1 MRARLQRE
9 RRHERPDGE
18 RPGPA
23 ARKSA
28 KLEYR
33 IYFAAIFVAA
43 LPFTFVSTLADLATG
58 RETKDPVRRALA
70 EARAITPHI
79 FSA

>member
-1 MRARLQRE
+1 MSDQMVNGPGQR
-9 RRHERPDGE
+9 HHKVP
-18 RPGPA
+18 
-23 ARKSA
+23 

-43 LPFTFVSTLADLATG
+43 LPFTFVDTVADLATG
-58 RETKDPVRRALA
+58 RDTKDPVRRALA

>member
-1 MRARLQRE
+1 MSDQTAN
-9 RRHERPDGE
+9 
-18 RPGPA
+18 GPA
-23 ARKSA
+23 QKHRRVPRV
-28 KLEYR
+28 EYR

-43 LPFTFVSTLADLATG
+43 LPFTFAACLADLVTG
-58 RETKDPVRRALA
+58 HETKDPVRRALA

>member
-1 MRARLQRE
+1 MSDQMAN
-9 RRHERPDGE
+9 
-18 RPGPA
+18 GPA
-23 ARKSA
+23 PRHQRVP

-33 IYFAAIFVAA
+33 VYFATIFVAA
-43 LPFTFVSTLADLATG
+43 LPFTFVAPLADLATG
-58 RETKDPVRRALA
+58 RDTKDPVRRALA

>member
-1 MRARLQRE
+1 MMSDHASSSAAP
-9 RRHERPDGE
+9 RHHKVP
-18 RPGPA
+18 
-23 ARKSA
+23 

-43 LPFTFVSTLADLATG
+43 LPFTFVATVADLATG
-58 RETKDPVRRALA
+58 RDTKDPVRRALA

>member
-1 MRARLQRE
+1 MSDHTANGPAM
-9 RRHERPDGE
+9 RHERVP
-18 RPGPA
+18 
-23 ARKSA
+23 

-43 LPFTFVSTLADLATG
+43 LPFTFVSTVADLATG
-58 RETKDPVRRALA
+58 RDTKDPVRRALA

-79 FSA
+79 FAA